1 MVDINFSQYNYSDY
15 NFIAYKNVDIIY
27 DNINGSLRVISTQ
40 SETTPGVIIGKP
52 FQIIANDNYKICID
66 AERVSGNPFIYTGI
80 NQTIADRKYI
90 YERNIYSYVIHLGY
104 NTELSP
110 GVLLSQNKQG
120 DSVIIYSF
128 IIKKI
133 NDELY
138 VKLAEPDVIKSTKS
152 FNSLITFDT
161 GITTN
166 NIINLSNDLSIGCDD
181 KNKNVVIDNNAV
193 FKSDL
198 IIANNGIKISGNSI
212 NNCVNIASNTQN
224 ISFSNNRLYNIDVAG
239 INNAVINTAKVTNAD
254 INTAKVTN
262 ADISTAKVI
271 NADINTAK
279 VTNADISTAGIN
291 NAVINTAKVTNAD
304 INTAKVT
311 NADINTAKVTNA
323 DINTAKVINAD
334 INTAKVINADIN
346 TAKVTNADIN
356 TAKVTNADINTAKVI
371 NADISTAKVTNADI
385 NTAKVINADINTAKV
400 TNADINTAKVTNAD
414 INTAGITTLNFPTVS
429 VSSVDTPSR
438 LRIIDPNNNLIYGY
452 LYDTYYN
459 KPPLDVYTT
468 PVAINKSFSDVL
480 IANNGTILYFNY
492 HSYKFNKFILSI
504 TNLEIVVNIINV
516 GQSSDWIK
524 IYYWL
529 SSGNPD
535 EITNKIWYS
544 IRPIPGEVVYSNNL
558 LNNLLC
564 YTTIVSPTV
573 NLMYS
578 VENLSDHEVSFSK
591 VIISGLLE
599 STIPHSPYVDIL

>member
-181 KNKNVVIDNNAV
+181 KNKNVVIDNNV
-193 FKSDL
+193 IFKSDL
-198 IIANNGIKISGNSI
+198 SVSNNGIKISGNSI
-212 NNCVNIASNTQN
+212 NNCANIASNTQN
-224 ISFSNNRLYNIDVAG
+224 ISFGNSRLYNIDVAG
-239 INNAVINTAKVTNAD
+239 INNAVISTAKVINADINTAKVTNADISTAKVINADISTAKVTNADINTAKVINADISTAKVINADINTAKVTNAD

-262 ADISTAKVI
+262 ADISTAKV
-271 NADINTAK
+271 
-279 VTNADISTAGIN
+279 TNAD
-291 NAVINTAKVTNAD
+291 INTAKVTNAD

-323 DINTAKVINAD
+323 DINTAKVI
-334 INTAKVINADIN
+334 
-346 TAKVTNADIN
+346 
-356 TAKVTNADINTAKVI
+356 
-371 NADISTAKVTNADI
+371 
-385 NTAKVINADINTAKV
+385 
-400 TNADINTAKVTNAD
+400 NAD

>member
-181 KNKNVVIDNNAV
+181 KNKNVVIDNNV
-193 FKSDL
+193 IFKSDL
-198 IIANNGIKISGNSI
+198 SVSNNGIKISGNSI
-212 NNCVNIASNTQN
+212 NNCANIASNTQN
-224 ISFSNNRLYNIDVAG
+224 ISFGNSRLYNIDVAG
-239 INNAVINTAKVTNAD
+239 INNAVISTAKVINAD

-271 NADINTAK
+271 NADISTAK
-279 VTNADISTAGIN
+279 VI
-291 NAVINTAKVTNAD
+291 
-304 INTAKVT
+304 
-311 NADINTAKVTNA
+311 NA

-356 TAKVTNADINTAKVI
+356 TAKVTNADINTAKVT
-371 NADISTAKVTNADI
+371 NADIS
-385 NTAKVINADINTAKV
+385 TAKVINADINTAKV
-400 TNADINTAKVTNAD
+400 TNADINTAKVTNADINTAKVINAD